1 MTQDS
6 IAEKYKINRS
16 LVSKWVKDKKKIT
29 AAPATAHKKLLKIRP
44 GNKYSRLFSLLM
56 TRFKNVRSK
65 GYGIDFNWLWSKA
78 RVAYRELTGNP
89 SATVSKH
96 VITTFLKRHN
106 IRMRARQRNKKAPKQ
121 DFEVGLKKWH
131 ATTREKLVRT
141 ARNDGYDQKWSR
153 FTPRQRLNVDQSPL
167 PFAVTTK
174 RTYEYI
180 REGEEQRNHK
190 VWISQ
195 PGSGLDKRQCTLQV
209 CFQTNQWPAQNWHH
223 IPWNRKAH

>member
-1 MTQDS
+1 MILSAEITSEKIEKGQRRGAVRREQHSVSFKAEVIYERESGLTQDA

-29 AAPATAHKKLLKIRP
+29 AAAATAHKKLLKIRP

-65 GYGIDFNWLWSKA
+65 GYGVDFNWLWSKA

-89 SATVSKH
+89 SATVRKH

-141 ARNDGYDQKWSR
+141 ARNDGYDQK
-153 FTPRQRLNVDQSPL
+153 
-167 PFAVTTK
+167 
-174 RTYEYI
+174 
-180 REGEEQRNHK
+180 
-190 VWISQ
+190 
-195 PGSGLDKRQCTLQV
+195 
-209 CFQTNQWPAQNWHH
+209 
-223 IPWNRKAH
+223 

>member
-1 MTQDS
+1 M
-6 IAEKYKINRS
+6 
-16 LVSKWVKDKKKIT
+16 VSKWVKDKKKIT
-29 AAPATAHKKLLKIRP
+29 AAAATAHKKLLKIRP

-65 GYGIDFNWLWSKA
+65 GYGVDFNWLWSKA

-89 SATVSKH
+89 SATVRKH

-106 IRMRARQRNKKAPKQ
+106 IRMPARQRNKKAPKQ

-141 ARNDGYDQKWSR
+141 ARNDGYDQKWGR

-180 REGEEQRNHK
+180 GEGEEQSNH
-190 VWISQ
+190 
-195 PGSGLDKRQCTLQV
+195 
-209 CFQTNQWPAQNWHH
+209 
-223 IPWNRKAH
+223 